1 MKIYIKAAIMDISD
15 EPFEVIMEMAS
26 DPSGSPEVMEQIFQY
41 VCNLLSDD
49 SIPWRFSNA
58 RDLLNALAKNPN
70 TPSEILES
78 IVKTN
83 FPQIPKSEMGLILC
97 GIASN
102 LNTPIDILAEL
113 ANSNNKFIK
122 SHIAENPNTPIS
134 ILQKLANDD
143 SEDVRVGVL
152 WSKHLTP
159 ELAMQFIDDPSSGI
173 REELASIEDNRLS
186 VETIHKILES
196 LYDDPIRSVR
206 SFVAANSK
214 CPAEIL
220 HKLASDAH
228 YSVRLYVAYNKNTAD
243 DDLISLSAD
252 SNSAVVKH
260 AKMQLQERG
269 IMK

>member
-15 EPFEVIMEMAS
+15 EPFDVIMEMAK
-26 DPSGSPEVMEQIFQY
+26 DPNGSPEVLEQIFQY

-49 SIPWRFSNA
+49 SIPWRFSNVA
-58 RDLLNALAKNPN
+58 ELLNALATNSN

-78 IVKTN
+78 IVKTD
-83 FPQIPKSEMGLILC
+83 FSQIPKSEMGRVLC
-97 GIASN
+97 GIAGN

-113 ANSNNKFIK
+113 ANSNNKNIK
-122 SHIAENPNTPIS
+122 YHVTENPNTPIS

-152 WSKHLTP
+152 WSKYLTP
-159 ELAMQFIDDPSSGI
+159 ELAMQFIDDPSSDI
-173 REELASIEDNRLS
+173 REELASIEDDRLS
-186 VETIHKILES
+186 IETIHTILES
-196 LYDDPIRSVR
+196 LYDDPERSVR
-206 SFVAANSK
+206 VFVASNSK

-220 HKLASDAH
+220 HKLASDDH
-228 YSVRLYVAYNKNTAD
+228 YSVRIYVAHNKNTAD

-252 SNSAVVKH
+252 SNSAVANQ
-260 AKMQLQERG
+260 AKKQLRERG